1 MEENYNHIDQIIRQ
15 KFENFEPEPPVQVW
29 EKIRSGINKTPPPPS
44 STGFVMPIIVAV
56 SLLVFIAGLVNNIY
70 FKDTRALPQNN
81 KASDLSI
88 QQAGVISTGSTTFSD
103 VTFQEEFYLTAAEL
117 PTPDISKLSTNQEII
132 EELPEVT
139 PVRDAF
145 RQTNPGDKKH
155 KKAKNNPSV
164 TLNNLPRTGQW
175 NAGLVQALAAGELS
189 YADAQKYN
197 LSQRDVR
204 KLSGFQDY
212 EKHLRPGWSIG
223 VYFNPEVSSCQD
235 QSIENTVSYNAS
247 ILPQISFSHFFMQS
261 GINMR
266 FTHDKG
272 SYAVDYNRYL
282 GTYED
287 VYNIT
292 FDTTENGVIPTYYT
306 HTVEVWDTVN
316 HYSISET
323 KVNYTYLEIPL
334 LFGYRYTFGK
344 FSLFAKAGPAASFM
358 VLKDAPTAGYP
369 EDKARIVNVDYQ
381 VPVRNTVNWQL
392 MMGAGF
398 DYQLAYKFSFSLE
411 PTFRFALK
419 PEYKLPDGARGNTTS
434 FGIKAGLN
442 YNF

>member
-1 MEENYNHIDQIIRQ
+1 MAENYNHIDQIIRQ

-29 EKIRSGINKTPPPPS
+29 EKIRSGLDKTPPPPS
-44 STGFVMPIIVAV
+44 STGFVMPIIVAI
-56 SLLVFIAGLVNNIY
+56 SLLVFIAGLLHNIY
-70 FKDTRALPQNN
+70 FNDP
-81 KASDLSI
+81 KAKLLSTESSNLSI
-88 QQAGVISTGSTTFSD
+88 QQAGVVSTGSTTSSD
-103 VTFQEEFYLTAAEL
+103 ISLQQELYLTPAVL
-117 PTPDISKLSTNQEII
+117 PTPDIASLSPAPEIKADQTAVI
-132 EELPEVT
+132 

-145 RQTNPGDKKH
+145 GQINPGDKKH

-164 TLNNLPRTGQW
+164 TLKNVPRTAQW
-175 NAGLVQALAAGELS
+175 KPGLVQALAAGELS

-197 LSQRDVR
+197 LSPRDVR

-212 EKHLRPGWSIG
+212 EKHIRAEWSLG
-223 VYFNPEVSSCQD
+223 LYFNPEVTSCKD
-235 QSIENTVSYNAS
+235 ASIENTVSYNAS
-247 ILPQISFSHFFMQS
+247 ILPQVSFNRFFMQS

-272 SYAVDYNRYL
+272 NYAVDYNRFL
-282 GTYED
+282 GTYEHVD
-287 VYNIT
+287 YMT
-292 FDTTENGVIPTYYT
+292 FDTTENGIIPIYYT
-306 HTVEVWDTVN
+306 HTEEVWDTIN
-316 HYSISET
+316 HYAISET

-334 LFGYRYTFGK
+334 LFGYRYSFGK
-344 FSLFAKAGPAASFM
+344 VSLFAKAGPSASFM
-358 VLKDAPTAGYP
+358 VMKNAPEAGSP
-369 EDKARIVNVDYQ
+369 EDKARIINEIYQ

-398 DYQLAYKFSFSLE
+398 DYQLAEKFSFSLE